1 MHTTRACTFQAAFLA
16 TLAIVIMGGAVA
28 QASEYGVL
36 YSFQGDAD
44 GAEPNGVVLENGK
57 L

>member
-44 GAEPNGVVLENGK
+44 GAEPNGVVLENG
-57 L
+57 